1 MKKALLLTGLFLCA
15 SGVYAE
21 GKSIDTVAEGKK
33 RNEEAY
39 ERILE
44 QTGWKN
50 ETTPPIEKN
59 DQQQTH
65 EDTNRSSQSK
75 SS

>member
-1 MKKALLLTGLFLCA
+1 MKKALLLTGLFLCSSVLFA
-15 SGVYAE
+15 DNKQTNRIA
-21 GKSIDTVAEGKK
+21 DGKK

-39 ERILE
+39 ERMLE

-50 ETTPPIEKN
+50 EASTRLQRDAQPVRQN
-59 DQQQTH
+59 QL
-65 EDTNRSSQSK
+65 RSSQPK

>member
-15 SGVYAE
+15 SGLYADQTRP
-21 GKSIDTVAEGKK
+21 DTVMDGKK

-39 ERILE
+39 ERMLE
-44 QTGWKN
+44 QTGWKKESALQTEKN
-50 ETTPPIEKN
+50 TPPAH
-59 DQQQTH
+59 QTPAG
-65 EDTNRSSQSK
+65 TSQSK